1 MDTTPQSP
9 ELIALAA
16 EVTPAEQQDIARV
29 AGVTTEHPAFNHFL
43 GMARYYGLS
52 ALLGEIWLIDTDVF
66 DAETGSW
73 ATEKRPAVGR
83 DGFFKIA
90 RRDENVIVPPRFAV
104 VCANDT
110 FETEDD
116 GREIK
121 INHKVSLARA
131 NASTAGQAEK
141 LEAEVRGEILGSWA
155 KLFYR
160 DDTPSV
166 YYWASLAEHGKK
178 RSVAEDGAEA
188 GEEEWIGAWTYTQG
202 LICKCSQSYVTRIG
216 ASITGLVPV
225 DEMRSQDAAAAAIE
239 GAGGVTTRRSTRP
252 AIGDTDAIVR
262 ALEIPDD
269 LKMDLAGALAE
280 VNRLSPFSW
289 ATAKV
294 SIVLAGADE
303 EQASKVLDEIKGE
316 IEKLS
321 AGSVGA

>member
-1 MDTTPQSP
+1 MDTTQHSP

-29 AGVTTEHPAFNHFL
+29 AGVTVDHPAFNHFL

-66 DAETGSW
+66 EAETGSW

-90 RRDENVIVPPRFAV
+90 RRDPNVIVPPRFGV
-104 VCANDT
+104 VCENDT
-110 FETEDD
+110 YETTDD
-116 GREIK
+116 GREIS
-121 INHKVSLARA
+121 ILHKVALGREEAHDDSPAAGPDGPLAR
-131 NASTAGQAEK
+131 GK
-141 LEAEVRGEILGSWA
+141 ILGSWA

-160 DDTPSV
+160 DTTPPV
-166 YYWASLAEHGKK
+166 YYWADITEHGKK

-188 GEEEWIGAWTYTQG
+188 TEEEWIGAWTYTQA
-202 LICKCSQSYVTRIG
+202 LISKCSQSYVTRIG
-216 ASITGLVPV
+216 ASITGLIPV
-225 DEMRSQDAAAAAIE
+225 DEMRSNDAAATAIE
-239 GAGGVTTRRSTRP
+239 HAGGVTTRRSTRP
-252 AIGDTDAIVR
+252 AIGDSDGIIRGLSISDELKGSLSEAIS
-262 ALEIPDD
+262 
-269 LKMDLAGALAE
+269 E

-294 SIVLAGADE
+294 AIVLSDADE
-303 EQASKVLDEIKGE
+303 EQAIKVLDEINGE

-321 AGSVGA
+321 AATR